1 MLGTAIRQAREG
13 KGMSQERL
21 AEELGVSRQAV
32 SKWEMGQSVPTARNM
47 EGIEAALDLPAG
59 TLAELLKEEEREPP
73 SPPKISKK
81 QICLMS
87 IGGVLAL
94 ALAFSLGRITMK
106 QAFPSG
112 EEGIAAESGQ
122 VTMAFQT
129 PQGPVDMAVT
139 VPTQEDGTVLF
150 DMPLSSP
157 GEERCLA
164 QQLEYYQWPDHLEL
178 ECSELVDFDRQ
189 QPWGAPEEY
198 LPEGWEVKS
207 EVQMEE
213 NCTLALV
220 RTEEPDDGPTC
231 WFLGQSGRQDWTV
244 LFRCDEEGL
253 VWNEDGSWATFA
265 GNVLGY
271 PSFVVRCEGD
281 EHAVFFSVIDQE
293 PRIVFHI
300 TEHLEGMAD
309 LDLDGELE
317 IVAKPQGDA
326 YRKSYQIYDRL
337 PDGYC
342 MYTLPEKMDELSVPE
357 DYSFMFYEPD
367 RAFGF
372 SYWLGTKL
380 YLDEYAPVYDRLS
393 PGFLWR
399 RDGVK
404 DARTQ
409 GGAIGGTTVTF
420 MDLRPDELIGW
431 TPEGTPM
438 PTVREQGALLL
449 EELEALSGYRPE
461 RCYLWGGIESQQV
474 AIDRDGDHRSFFYMS
489 YALPN
494 YNSRWGELVDYSGFI
509 PSVNLQWQ
517 SECAPWSPLRKDTVS
532 LPDNWAD
539 MTKEQRALWWYRK
552 SSYFDYGK
560 VVSIGPAQYEGVIK
574 LTLAGDSFLE
584 VTLDEDGFLTSIYGP
599 YPPGTIH

>member
-1 MLGTAIRQAREG
+1 MLGTAIRQAREE

-112 EEGIAAESGQ
+112 EEGIPAESGQ

-157 GEERCLA
+157 GEEERLA
-164 QQLEYYQWPDHLEL
+164 RQLEYYQWPDHLEL
-178 ECSELVDFDRQ
+178 ERTDLADFDRLR
-189 QPWGAPEEY
+189 PWGPPEKY
-198 LPEGWEVKS
+198 LSEGWEVKS

-220 RTEEPDDGPTC
+220 RTEEPYDGPTC
-231 WFLGQSGRQDWTV
+231 WFLGRGGGQDWNV

-271 PSFVVRCEGD
+271 PSFVVCCGGD
-281 EHAVFFSVIDQE
+281 DQAVFFSVIDQE

-300 TEHLEGMAD
+300 TEHLAGMAD

-317 IVAKPQGDA
+317 IVAKPEGEVP
-326 YRKSYQIYDRL
+326 RKSYQIYDRL

-342 MYTLPEKMDELSVPE
+342 MYTLPEEMDELLVPE
-357 DYSFMFYEPD
+357 DCFFLFYEPG

-372 SYWLGTKL
+372 SYELGTKW
-380 YLDEYAPVYDRLS
+380 YLNEYAPVYDRLS

-404 DARTQ
+404 DTRTQ

-420 MDLRPDELIGW
+420 MELRPDEMAGW

-438 PTVREQGALLL
+438 PTAREQGALLL

-489 YALPN
+489 YDLPN
-494 YNSRWGELVDYSGFI
+494 YNNRWELVDYSRFI
-509 PSVNLQWQ
+509 PSANLQWQ
-517 SECAPWSPLRKDTVS
+517 SEWAPWSPLRKDAVD
-532 LPDNWAD
+532 LPGEWTD
-539 MTKEQRALWWYRK
+539 MTKERRALWWYRK
-552 SSYFDYGK
+552 SSYFDYGE

-574 LTLAGDSFLE
+574 LTLADDSFLE
-584 VTLDEDGFLTSIYGP
+584 ITLDDDGFLTSIYGP
-599 YPPGTIH
+599 YAPGTIH

>member
-1 MLGTAIRQAREG
+1 MLRTAIRQAREE

-32 SKWEMGQSVPTARNM
+32 SKWEMGQSVPTPRNL

-73 SPPKISKK
+73 STPKMSKK
-81 QICLMS
+81 CILLTS
-87 IGGVLAL
+87 IVGVVAL
-94 ALAFSLGRITMK
+94 AMVFSLGWFTAQRSST
-106 QAFPSG
+106 SN
-112 EEGIAAESGQ
+112 EEEMSTENKQ

-129 PQGPVDMAVT
+129 PQGAVDVAVT
-139 VPTQEDGTVLF
+139 VPTQEDGTVRF

-157 GEERCLA
+157 GEEECLA
-164 QQLEYYQWPDHLEL
+164 RQLEYYQWPDHLEL
-178 ECSELVDFDRQ
+178 ERTDLADFDRLR
-189 QPWGAPEEY
+189 PWGPPEKY
-198 LPEGWEVKS
+198 LSEGWEVKS

-220 RTEEPDDGPTC
+220 RTEEPYDGPTC
-231 WFLGQSGRQDWTV
+231 WFLGRGGGQDWNV

-271 PSFVVRCEGD
+271 PSFVVRCGGD
-281 EHAVFFSVIDQE
+281 DQAVFFSVIDQE

-300 TEHLEGMAD
+300 TEHLAGMAD

-317 IVAKPQGDA
+317 IVAKPEGEVP
-326 YRKSYQIYDRL
+326 RKSYQIYDRL

-342 MYTLPEKMDELSVPE
+342 MYTLPEEMNELLVPE
-357 DYSFMFYEPD
+357 DCFFLFYEPG

-372 SYWLGTKL
+372 SYELGTKW
-380 YLDEYAPVYDRLS
+380 YLNEYAPVYDRLS

-404 DARTQ
+404 DTRTQ

-420 MDLRPDELIGW
+420 MELRPDEMAGW

-438 PTVREQGALLL
+438 PTAREQGALLL

-489 YALPN
+489 YDLPN
-494 YNSRWGELVDYSGFI
+494 YNNRWELVDYSLFI

-517 SECAPWSPLRKDTVS
+517 SEWAPWSPLRKDAVD
-532 LPDNWAD
+532 LPGEWTD
-539 MTKEQRALWWYRK
+539 MTKERRALWWYRK
-552 SSYFDYGK
+552 SSYFDYGE

-574 LTLAGDSFLE
+574 LTLADDSFLE
-584 VTLDEDGFLTSIYGP
+584 ITLDDDGFLTSIYGP
-599 YPPGTIH
+599 YAPGTIH

>member
-59 TLAELLKEEEREPP
+59 TLAELLKVEEREPP

-157 GEERCLA
+157 GEERRLA

-189 QPWGAPEEY
+189 QPWGTPEEY

-231 WFLGQSGRQDWTV
+231 WFLGQSGGQDWTV

-342 MYTLPEKMDELSVPE
+342 MYTFPEKMDELSVPE

-438 PTVREQGALLL
+438 PTPREQGALLL

-494 YNSRWGELVDYSGFI
+494 YNSRWELVDYSRFI

-517 SECAPWSPLRKDTVS
+517 SEWAPWSPLRKDTVS

-574 LTLAGDSFLE
+574 LTLADDSFLE
-584 VTLDEDGFLTSIYGP
+584 ITLDDDGFLTSIYGP
-599 YPPGTIH
+599 YAPGTIH

>member
-1 MLGTAIRQAREG
+1 MLRTAIRQAREE

-32 SKWEMGQSVPTARNM
+32 SKWEMGQSVPTPRNL

-73 SPPKISKK
+73 STPKMSKK
-81 QICLMS
+81 CILLTS
-87 IGGVLAL
+87 IVGVVAL
-94 ALAFSLGRITMK
+94 ALVFSLGWFTAQRSST
-106 QAFPSG
+106 SN
-112 EEGIAAESGQ
+112 EEEMSTGNKQ

-129 PQGPVDMAVT
+129 PQGAVDVAVT

-157 GEERCLA
+157 GEEECLA
-164 QQLEYYQWPDHLEL
+164 RQLEYYQWPDHLEL
-178 ECSELVDFDRQ
+178 ERTDLADFDRLR
-189 QPWGAPEEY
+189 PWGPPEKY
-198 LPEGWEVKS
+198 LSEGWEVKS

-220 RTEEPDDGPTC
+220 RTEEPYDGPTC
-231 WFLGQSGRQDWTV
+231 WFLGRGGGQDWNV

-253 VWNEDGSWATFA
+253 VWNQNGSWATFA

-271 PSFVVRCEGD
+271 PSFVVCCGGD
-281 EHAVFFSVIDQE
+281 DQAVFFSVIDQE

-300 TEHLEGMAD
+300 TEHLAGMAD

-317 IVAKPQGDA
+317 IVAKPEGEVP
-326 YRKSYQIYDRL
+326 RKSYQIYDRL

-342 MYTLPEKMDELSVPE
+342 MYTLPEEMDELLVPE
-357 DYSFMFYEPD
+357 DCFFLFYEPG

-372 SYWLGTKL
+372 SYELGTKW
-380 YLDEYAPVYDRLS
+380 YLNEYAPVYDRLS

-399 RDGVK
+399 REGVK
-404 DARTQ
+404 DTRTQ

-420 MDLRPDELIGW
+420 MELRPDEMAGW

-438 PTVREQGALLL
+438 PTAREQGALLL

-489 YALPN
+489 YDLPN
-494 YNSRWGELVDYSGFI
+494 YNNRWELVDYSLFI

-517 SECAPWSPLRKDTVS
+517 SEWAPWSPLRKDAVD
-532 LPDNWAD
+532 LPGEWTD
-539 MTKEQRALWWYRK
+539 MTKERRALWWYRK
-552 SSYFDYGK
+552 SSYFDYGE

-574 LTLAGDSFLE
+574 LTLADDSFLE
-584 VTLDEDGFLTSIYGP
+584 ITLDDDGFLTSIYGP
-599 YPPGTIH
+599 YAPGTIH

>member
-1 MLGTAIRQAREG
+1 MLRTAIRQAREE

-32 SKWEMGQSVPTARNM
+32 SKWEMGQSVPTPRNL

-73 SPPKISKK
+73 STPKISKK
-81 QICLMS
+81 CILLTS
-87 IGGVLAL
+87 IVGVVAL
-94 ALAFSLGRITMK
+94 ALVFSLGWFTA
-106 QAFPSG
+106 QQLSTSN
-112 EEGIAAESGQ
+112 EEEMSTGNKQ

-129 PQGPVDMAVT
+129 PQGAVDVAVT

-157 GEERCLA
+157 GEEERLA
-164 QQLEYYQWPDHLEL
+164 RQLEYYQWPDHLEL
-178 ECSELVDFDRQ
+178 ERTDLADFDRLR
-189 QPWGAPEEY
+189 PWGPPEKY
-198 LPEGWEVKS
+198 LSEGWEVKS

-220 RTEEPDDGPTC
+220 RTEEPYDGPTC
-231 WFLGQSGRQDWTV
+231 WFLGRGGGQDWNV

-271 PSFVVRCEGD
+271 PSFVVRCGGD
-281 EHAVFFSVIDQE
+281 DQAVFFSVIDQE

-300 TEHLEGMAD
+300 TEHLAGMAD

-317 IVAKPQGDA
+317 IVAKPEGEVP
-326 YRKSYQIYDRL
+326 RKSYQIYDRL

-342 MYTLPEKMDELSVPE
+342 MYTLPEEMDELLVPE
-357 DYSFMFYEPD
+357 DCFFLFYEPG

-372 SYWLGTKL
+372 SYELGTKW
-380 YLDEYAPVYDRLS
+380 YLNEYAPVYDRLS

-404 DARTQ
+404 DTRTQ

-420 MDLRPDELIGW
+420 MELRPDEMAGW

-438 PTVREQGALLL
+438 PTAREQGALLL

-474 AIDRDGDHRSFFYMS
+474 SIDRDGDHRSFFYMS
-489 YALPN
+489 YDLPN
-494 YNSRWGELVDYSGFI
+494 YNNRWELVDYSRFI
-509 PSVNLQWQ
+509 PSANLQWQ
-517 SECAPWSPLRKDTVS
+517 SEWVPWSPLRKDAVD
-532 LPDNWAD
+532 LPGEWTD
-539 MTKEQRALWWYRK
+539 MTKERRALWWYRK
-552 SSYFDYGK
+552 SSYFDYGE

-574 LTLAGDSFLE
+574 LTLADDSFLE
-584 VTLDEDGFLTSIYGP
+584 ITLDDDGFLTSIYGP
-599 YPPGTIH
+599 YAPGTIH

>member
-1 MLGTAIRQAREG
+1 MLGTAIRQAREE

-157 GEERCLA
+157 GEERRLA

-189 QPWGAPEEY
+189 QPWGTQEEY

-231 WFLGQSGRQDWTV
+231 WFLGQSGGQDWTV

-342 MYTLPEKMDELSVPE
+342 MYTFPEKMDELSVPE

-420 MDLRPDELIGW
+420 MGLRPDELIGW

-494 YNSRWGELVDYSGFI
+494 YNSRWELVDYSRFI

-517 SECAPWSPLRKDTVS
+517 SEWAPWSPLRKDTVS

-552 SSYFDYGK
+552 SSYFDYGE

-584 VTLDEDGFLTSIYGP
+584 VTLDEDGFLNSIYGP

>member
-1 MLGTAIRQAREG
+1 MLRTAIRQAREE

-32 SKWEMGQSVPTARNM
+32 SKWEMGQSVPTPRNL

-73 SPPKISKK
+73 STPKMSKK
-81 QICLMS
+81 CILLTS
-87 IGGVLAL
+87 IVGVVAL
-94 ALAFSLGRITMK
+94 AMVFSLGWFTAQRSST
-106 QAFPSG
+106 SN
-112 EEGIAAESGQ
+112 EEEMSTGNKQ

-129 PQGPVDMAVT
+129 PQGAVDVAVT
-139 VPTQEDGTVLF
+139 VPTQEDGTVRF

-157 GEERCLA
+157 GEEECLA
-164 QQLEYYQWPDHLEL
+164 RQLEYYQWPDHLEL
-178 ECSELVDFDRQ
+178 ERTDLADFDRLR
-189 QPWGAPEEY
+189 PWGPPEKY
-198 LPEGWEVKS
+198 LSEGWEVKS

-220 RTEEPDDGPTC
+220 RTEEPYDGPTC
-231 WFLGQSGRQDWTV
+231 WFLGRGGGQDWNV

-271 PSFVVRCEGD
+271 PSFVVRCGGD
-281 EHAVFFSVIDQE
+281 DQAVFFSVIDQE

-300 TEHLEGMAD
+300 TEHLAGMAD

-317 IVAKPQGDA
+317 IVAKPEGEVP
-326 YRKSYQIYDRL
+326 RKSYQIYDRL

-342 MYTLPEKMDELSVPE
+342 MYTLPEEMNELLVPE
-357 DYSFMFYEPD
+357 DCFFLFYEPG

-372 SYWLGTKL
+372 SYELGTKW
-380 YLDEYAPVYDRLS
+380 YLNEYAPVYDRLS

-404 DARTQ
+404 DTRTQ

-420 MDLRPDELIGW
+420 MELRPDEMAGW

-438 PTVREQGALLL
+438 PTAREQGALLL

-489 YALPN
+489 YDLPN
-494 YNSRWGELVDYSGFI
+494 YNNRWELVDYSLFI

-517 SECAPWSPLRKDTVS
+517 SEWAPWSPLRKDAVD
-532 LPDNWAD
+532 LPGEWTD
-539 MTKEQRALWWYRK
+539 MTKERRALWWYRK
-552 SSYFDYGK
+552 SGYFDYGE

-574 LTLAGDSFLE
+574 LTLADDSFLE
-584 VTLDEDGFLTSIYGP
+584 ITLDDDGFLTSIYGP
-599 YPPGTIH
+599 YAPGTIH

>member
-1 MLGTAIRQAREG
+1 
-13 KGMSQERL
+13 MST
-21 AEELGVSRQAV
+21 GN
-32 SKWEMGQSVPTARNM
+32 K
-47 EGIEAALDLPAG
+47 
-59 TLAELLKEEEREPP
+59 
-73 SPPKISKK
+73 
-81 QICLMS
+81 
-87 IGGVLAL
+87 
-94 ALAFSLGRITMK
+94 
-106 QAFPSG
+106 
-112 EEGIAAESGQ
+112 Q

-129 PQGPVDMAVT
+129 PQGAVDVAVT

-157 GEERCLA
+157 GEEERLA
-164 QQLEYYQWPDHLEL
+164 RQLEYYQWPDHLEL
-178 ECSELVDFDRQ
+178 ERTDLADFDRLR
-189 QPWGAPEEY
+189 PWGPPEKY
-198 LPEGWEVKS
+198 LSEGWEVKS

-220 RTEEPDDGPTC
+220 RTEEPYDGPTC
-231 WFLGQSGRQDWTV
+231 WFLGRGGGQDWNV

-271 PSFVVRCEGD
+271 PSFVVRCGGD
-281 EHAVFFSVIDQE
+281 DQAVFFSVIDQE

-300 TEHLEGMAD
+300 TEHLAGMAD

-317 IVAKPQGDA
+317 IVAKPEGEVP
-326 YRKSYQIYDRL
+326 RKSYQIYDRL

-342 MYTLPEKMDELSVPE
+342 MYTLPEEMDELLVPE
-357 DYSFMFYEPD
+357 DCFFLFYEPG

-372 SYWLGTKL
+372 SYELGTKW
-380 YLDEYAPVYDRLS
+380 YLNEYAPVYDRLS

-404 DARTQ
+404 DTRTQ

-420 MDLRPDELIGW
+420 MELRPDEMAGW

-438 PTVREQGALLL
+438 PTAREQGALLL

-489 YALPN
+489 YDLPN
-494 YNSRWGELVDYSGFI
+494 YNNRWELVDYSLFI

-517 SECAPWSPLRKDTVS
+517 SEWAPWSPLRKDAVD
-532 LPDNWAD
+532 LPGEWTD
-539 MTKEQRALWWYRK
+539 MTKERRALWWYRK
-552 SSYFDYGK
+552 SSYFDYGE

-574 LTLAGDSFLE
+574 LTLADDSFLE
-584 VTLDEDGFLTSIYGP
+584 ITLDDDGFLTSIYGP
-599 YPPGTIH
+599 YAPGTIH

>member
-157 GEERCLA
+157 GEERRLA

-189 QPWGAPEEY
+189 QPWGTPEEY

-231 WFLGQSGRQDWTV
+231 WFLGQSGGQDWTV

-342 MYTLPEKMDELSVPE
+342 MYTFPEKMDELSVPE

-494 YNSRWGELVDYSGFI
+494 YNSRWELVDYSRFI

-517 SECAPWSPLRKDTVS
+517 SEWAPWSPLRKDTVS

-574 LTLAGDSFLE
+574 LTLADDSFLE
-584 VTLDEDGFLTSIYGP
+584 ITLDDDGFLTSIYGP
-599 YPPGTIH
+599 YAPGTIH

>member
-1 MLGTAIRQAREG
+1 MLRTAIRQAREE

-32 SKWEMGQSVPTARNM
+32 SKWEMGQSVPTPRNL

-73 SPPKISKK
+73 STPKISKK
-81 QICLMS
+81 CILLTS
-87 IGGVLAL
+87 IVGVVVLVMV
-94 ALAFSLGRITMK
+94 FSLGWFTAQRSST
-106 QAFPSG
+106 SN
-112 EEGIAAESGQ
+112 EEEMSTGNKQ

-129 PQGPVDMAVT
+129 PQGAVDVAVT
-139 VPTQEDGTVLF
+139 VPTQEDGTVRF

-157 GEERCLA
+157 GEEECLA
-164 QQLEYYQWPDHLEL
+164 RQLEYYQWPDHLEL
-178 ECSELVDFDRQ
+178 ERTDLADFDRLR
-189 QPWGAPEEY
+189 PWGPPEKY
-198 LPEGWEVKS
+198 LSEGWEVKS

-220 RTEEPDDGPTC
+220 RTEEPYDGPTC
-231 WFLGQSGRQDWTV
+231 WFLGRGGGQDWNV

-271 PSFVVRCEGD
+271 PSFVVRCGGD
-281 EHAVFFSVIDQE
+281 DQAVFFSVIDQE

-300 TEHLEGMAD
+300 TEHLAGMAD

-317 IVAKPQGDA
+317 IVAKPEGEVP
-326 YRKSYQIYDRL
+326 RKSYQIYDRL

-342 MYTLPEKMDELSVPE
+342 MYTLPEEMNELLVPE
-357 DYSFMFYEPD
+357 DCFFLFYEPG

-372 SYWLGTKL
+372 SYELGTKW
-380 YLDEYAPVYDRLS
+380 YLNEYAPVYDRLS

-404 DARTQ
+404 DTRTQ

-420 MDLRPDELIGW
+420 MELRPDEMAGW

-438 PTVREQGALLL
+438 PTAREQGALLL

-489 YALPN
+489 YDLPN
-494 YNSRWGELVDYSGFI
+494 YNNRWELVDYSLFI

-517 SECAPWSPLRKDTVS
+517 SEWAPWSPLRKDAVD
-532 LPDNWAD
+532 LPGEWTD
-539 MTKEQRALWWYRK
+539 MTKERRALWWYRK
-552 SSYFDYGK
+552 SGYFDYGE

-574 LTLAGDSFLE
+574 LTLADDSFLE
-584 VTLDEDGFLTSIYGP
+584 ITLDDDGFLTSIYGP
-599 YPPGTIH
+599 YAPGTIH

>member
-1 MLGTAIRQAREG
+1 MLRTAIRQAREE

-32 SKWEMGQSVPTARNM
+32 SKWEMGQSVPTPRNL

-73 SPPKISKK
+73 STPKMSKK
-81 QICLMS
+81 CILLTS
-87 IGGVLAL
+87 IVGVVAL
-94 ALAFSLGRITMK
+94 AMVFSLGWFTA
-106 QAFPSG
+106 QQLSTSN
-112 EEGIAAESGQ
+112 EEEMSTGNKQ

-129 PQGPVDMAVT
+129 PQGAVDVAVT
-139 VPTQEDGTVLF
+139 VPTQEDGTVRF

-157 GEERCLA
+157 GEEECLA
-164 QQLEYYQWPDHLEL
+164 RQLEYYQWPDHLEL
-178 ECSELVDFDRQ
+178 ERTDLADFDRLR
-189 QPWGAPEEY
+189 PWGPPEKY
-198 LPEGWEVKS
+198 LSEGWEVKS

-220 RTEEPDDGPTC
+220 RTEEPYDGPTC
-231 WFLGQSGRQDWTV
+231 WFLGRGGGQDWNV

-271 PSFVVRCEGD
+271 PSFVVRCGGD
-281 EHAVFFSVIDQE
+281 DQAVFFSVIDQE

-300 TEHLEGMAD
+300 TEHLAGMAD

-317 IVAKPQGDA
+317 IVAKPEGEVP
-326 YRKSYQIYDRL
+326 RKSYQIYDRL

-342 MYTLPEKMDELSVPE
+342 MYTLPEEMNELLVPE
-357 DYSFMFYEPD
+357 DCFFLFYEPG

-372 SYWLGTKL
+372 SYELGTKW
-380 YLDEYAPVYDRLS
+380 YLNEYAPVYDRLS

-399 RDGVK
+399 REGVK
-404 DARTQ
+404 DTRTQ

-420 MDLRPDELIGW
+420 MELRPDEMAGW

-438 PTVREQGALLL
+438 PTAREQGALLL

-489 YALPN
+489 YDLPN
-494 YNSRWGELVDYSGFI
+494 YNNRWELVDYSLFI

-517 SECAPWSPLRKDTVS
+517 SEWAPWSPLRKDAVD
-532 LPDNWAD
+532 LPGEWTD
-539 MTKEQRALWWYRK
+539 MTKERRALWWYRK
-552 SSYFDYGK
+552 SGYFDYGE

-574 LTLAGDSFLE
+574 LTLADDSFLE
-584 VTLDEDGFLTSIYGP
+584 ITLDDDGFLTSIYGP
-599 YPPGTIH
+599 YAPGTIH

>member
-1 MLGTAIRQAREG
+1 MLGTAIRQAREE

-157 GEERCLA
+157 GEERRLA

-231 WFLGQSGRQDWTV
+231 WFLGQSGGQDWTV

-342 MYTLPEKMDELSVPE
+342 MYTFPEKMDELSVPE

-494 YNSRWGELVDYSGFI
+494 YNSRWELVDYSRFI

-517 SECAPWSPLRKDTVS
+517 SEWAPWSPLRKDTVS

-574 LTLAGDSFLE
+574 LTLADDSFLE
-584 VTLDEDGFLTSIYGP
+584 ITLDDDGFLTSIYGP
-599 YPPGTIH
+599 YAPGTIH

>member
-1 MLGTAIRQAREG
+1 MLGTAIRQAREE

-157 GEERCLA
+157 GEERRLA

-189 QPWGAPEEY
+189 QPWGTPEEY

-231 WFLGQSGRQDWTV
+231 WFLGQSGGQDWTV

-342 MYTLPEKMDELSVPE
+342 MYTFPEKMDELSVPE

-494 YNSRWGELVDYSGFI
+494 YNSRWELVDYSRFI

-517 SECAPWSPLRKDTVS
+517 SEWAPWSPLRKDTVS

-574 LTLAGDSFLE
+574 LTLADDSFLE
-584 VTLDEDGFLTSIYGP
+584 ITLDDDGFLTSIYGP
-599 YPPGTIH
+599 YAPGTIH

>member
-1 MLGTAIRQAREG
+1 MLRTAIRQAREE

-32 SKWEMGQSVPTARNM
+32 SKWEMGQSVPTPRNL

-73 SPPKISKK
+73 STPKMSKK
-81 QICLMS
+81 CILLTS
-87 IGGVLAL
+87 IVGVVAL
-94 ALAFSLGRITMK
+94 ALVFSLGWFTAQRSST
-106 QAFPSG
+106 SN
-112 EEGIAAESGQ
+112 EEEMSTGNKQ

-129 PQGPVDMAVT
+129 PQGAVDVAVT
-139 VPTQEDGTVLF
+139 VPTQEDGTVRF

-157 GEERCLA
+157 GEEECLA
-164 QQLEYYQWPDHLEL
+164 RQLEYYQWPDHLEL
-178 ECSELVDFDRQ
+178 ERTDLADFDRLR
-189 QPWGAPEEY
+189 PWGPPEKY
-198 LPEGWEVKS
+198 LSEGWEVKS

-220 RTEEPDDGPTC
+220 RTEEPYDGPTC
-231 WFLGQSGRQDWTV
+231 WFLGRGGGQDWNV

-271 PSFVVRCEGD
+271 PSFVVRCGGD
-281 EHAVFFSVIDQE
+281 DQAVFFSVIDQE

-300 TEHLEGMAD
+300 TEHLAGMAD

-317 IVAKPQGDA
+317 IVAKPEGEVP
-326 YRKSYQIYDRL
+326 RKSYQIYDRL

-342 MYTLPEKMDELSVPE
+342 MYTLPEEMNELLVPE
-357 DYSFMFYEPD
+357 DCFFLFYEPG

-372 SYWLGTKL
+372 SYELGTKW
-380 YLDEYAPVYDRLS
+380 YLNEYAPVYDRLS

-399 RDGVK
+399 REGVK
-404 DARTQ
+404 DTRTQ

-420 MDLRPDELIGW
+420 MELRPDEMAGW

-438 PTVREQGALLL
+438 PTAREQGALLL

-489 YALPN
+489 YDLPN
-494 YNSRWGELVDYSGFI
+494 YNNRWELVDYSLFI

-517 SECAPWSPLRKDTVS
+517 SEWAPWSPLRKDAVD
-532 LPDNWAD
+532 LPGEWTD
-539 MTKEQRALWWYRK
+539 MTKERRALWWYRK
-552 SSYFDYGK
+552 SSYFDYGE

-574 LTLAGDSFLE
+574 LTLADDSFLE
-584 VTLDEDGFLTSIYGP
+584 ITLDDDGFLTSIYGP
-599 YPPGTIH
+599 YAPGTIH